1 MLLFL
6 RVADMEGN
14 NVVSTVFEEC
24 GFKLDFSKMATN
36 PLEMQI
42 GEVVAVAAIAE
53 EHKGAKTKLCQAIN
67 ANAFLTVGKT
77 IEPVLAQM
85 CKHSIMRGI
94 RDSPAA
100 CEYPEIYSP
109 GHTWPNPY
117 EAGGRNLVGVSHLK
131 AFDHPQFR
139 EGFALLEKYHLSFE
153 AWVYHKQ
160 IPMVTRLA
168 KAFPNIA
175 IVLCHEGSPVFVEG
189 MTNKVAESYETVVA
203 EWKAN
208 IDEASK
214 CPNMMIKVGAMQSTR
229 GPASLPTVAAAAAP
243 PLPPPPI
250 SLTQTP
256 PQSCLYRRMRCA

>member
-1 MLLFL
+1 
-6 RVADMEGN
+6 MEGN

-24 GFKLDFSKMATN
+24 GFKLDFSKIATN

-42 GEVVAVAAIAE
+42 GEVVAVAAIAA
-53 EHKGAKTKLCQAIN
+53 EHKHAKTRLCQAIN
-67 ANAFLTVGKT
+67 ASAFLTVGET

-94 RDSPAA
+94 RDSAAA
-100 CEYPEIYSP
+100 CEYPEIFSP
-109 GHTWPNPY
+109 GHEWANSFA
-117 EAGGRNLVGVSHLK
+117 AGGRNMAGVSYLK

-168 KAFPNIA
+168 RAYPNTA
-175 IVLCHEGSPVFVEG
+175 IVLCHEGSPVFAEG
-189 MTNKVAESYETVVA
+189 MTNQVADSYETVLA

-208 IDEASK
+208 IDEAAT
-214 CPNMMIKVGAMQSTR
+214 CPNLMIKVCAHSPRQSYL
-229 GPASLPTVAAAAAP
+229 LPLA
-243 PLPPPPI
+243 
-250 SLTQTP
+250 LTHTP
-256 PQSCLYRRMRCA
+256 PQSNLCRLTHCA